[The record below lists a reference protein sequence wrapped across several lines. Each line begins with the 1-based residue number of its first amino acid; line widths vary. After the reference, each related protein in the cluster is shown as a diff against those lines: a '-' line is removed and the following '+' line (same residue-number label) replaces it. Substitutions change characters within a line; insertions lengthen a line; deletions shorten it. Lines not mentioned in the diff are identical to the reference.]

1 MCEYADRL
9 VLRWQESSDEDE
21 RDIIFSR
28 LVRHCMSLPV
38 VRRARRQT
46 FMGVA
51 SHSPRWAD
59 DEEQAIRRAIWRAAR
74 RWDPSRGVAFDA
86 YVSAGLNVAI
96 HDFWRQEAWIEDLQ
110 VHVPVSEWKRYRR
123 LVASRSGDESGC
135 PDGCPLD
142 LWLAC
147 TPATK
152 HDDREIAVFDVV
164 CYEDDE
170 EDD

>member
-1 MCEYADRL
+1 MREDIDKI
-9 VLRWQESSDEDE
+9 VLMWQESSDEDE
-21 RDIIFSR
+21 RNIIFSR

-46 FMGVA
+46 FMGVD

-74 RWDPSRGVAFDA
+74 RWDPGRGVTFDA
-86 YVSAGLNVAI
+86 YVSRGLNMAI
-96 HDFWRQEAWIEDLQ
+96 HDFWRQEAWIEDLP

-123 LVASRSGDESGC
+123 LVASRPGDDPGR
-135 PDGCPLD
+135 PDGCPLE

-147 TPATK
+147 TPSLSDVSESVISVW
-152 HDDREIAVFDVV
+152 DD
-164 CYEDDE
+164 YDE
-170 EDD
+170 GVL

>member
-74 RWDPSRGVAFDA
+74 RWDPSRGVTFDA
-86 YVSAGLNVAI
+86 YASAGLKVSI

-147 TPATK
+147 TPTTK
-152 HDDREIAVFDVV
+152 QEDREIAVFDVV
-164 CYEDDE
+164 CYEDE
-170 EDD
+170 EDY

>member
-9 VLRWQESSDEDE
+9 VLRWQESSDENE

-28 LVRHCMSLPV
+28 IVRHCMSLPV